1 MYSVIVKT
9 ERNAPAK
16 QSPLTVATGFVTR
29 FASADRKTVRNIRPN
44 PIGTSIVEVVGYN
57 GLVISVRGL
66 DCLDETPLLDL
77 KPDRTLFKPLAPPQ
91 PGDFETSRPCL
102 MKRGR

>member
-1 MYSVIVKT
+1 
-9 ERNAPAK
+9 
-16 QSPLTVATGFVTR
+16 
-29 FASADRKTVRNIRPN
+29 
-44 PIGTSIVEVVGYN
+44 VVGRD
-57 GLVISVRGL
+57 GLVINVRGL

-102 MKRGR
+102 MKRDG